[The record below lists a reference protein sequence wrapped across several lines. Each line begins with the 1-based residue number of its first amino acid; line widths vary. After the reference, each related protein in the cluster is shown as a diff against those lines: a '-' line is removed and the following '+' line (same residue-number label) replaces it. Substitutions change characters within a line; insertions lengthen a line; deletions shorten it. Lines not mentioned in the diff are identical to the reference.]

1 MRTDA
6 MTRRGVGE
14 KTLSTPSTN
23 VAEPDSKSPV
33 PSGNED
39 GTSEGVNHDVI
50 TPLGLK
56 KRWYRAGKY
65 APKIGRSNDLAAIRS
80 LGQDP
85 ATNTKGK
92 GICNPLTIPENS
104 RGKPA
109 DTKGI
114 SQRFKVEFLE

>member
-1 MRTDA
+1 MRTDT
-6 MTRRGVGE
+6 MTRQCILE
-14 KTLSTPSTN
+14 KPLSTPSTN

-39 GTSEGVNHDVI
+39 GTSEGVNHVVI
-50 TPLGLK
+50 SPLGLK

-65 APKIGRSNDLAAIRS
+65 APKIGRFNDLAAIRS

-92 GICNPLTIPENS
+92 GRYPQPPHNS
-104 RGKPA
+104 G
-109 DTKGI
+109 
-114 SQRFKVEFLE
+114 

>member
-1 MRTDA
+1 MRIDA
-6 MTRRGVGE
+6 MTQRGVGD
-14 KTLSTPSTN
+14 KLLSTPSTN
-23 VAEPDSKSPV
+23 VAELESKSPV

-50 TPLGLK
+50 SPLGLM

-65 APKIGRSNDLAAIRS
+65 APKSGKSNNLAAIRS
-80 LGQDP
+80 LCQDP

-92 GICNPLTIPENS
+92 GIRNPRTIQENS

-109 DTKGI
+109 DAEGN
-114 SQRFKVEFLE
+114 SQRFQVEFLE